1 MRFLVF
7 WSRSPSLPEVRL
19 QPCWDLAWGN
29 LQKLPSGASWQDRR
43 LAIVHARPV
52 FSNSQRFVVVGD
64 VWLSNRMSLLHRL
77 GIETVAD
84 IQLVGG
90 AVVGTFGVGVPIA
103 TGGNVCAG
111 DLR

>member
-1 MRFLVF
+1 MRFLVV

-52 FSNSQRFVVVGD
+52 FSDSQRFVVVGD

-84 IQLVGG
+84 IQLVVQLWERLGWESLSLLEG
-90 AVVGTFGVGVPIA
+90 MFALAI
-103 TGGNVCAG
+103 
-111 DLR
+111 